1 MARLRDQELAEFV
14 TATAATRPAGAAD
27 QWVIVIEDGAPVSAI
42 APGTVVPPGA
52 ALPPVVVAAADLD
65 VNTALTSAA
74 FDDIGDVG
82 AVVVA
87 DGAQVAGVWA
97 GQPLAEAVLRGP
109 VRSTFRGGLP
119 GPPATIPL
127 ISRSCTFA
135 DAGTVCATAEQF
147 TVKPYPMPACR
158 NDQGLAAH
166 QFGW

>member
-14 TATAATRPAGAAD
+14 TATVAARPAGASD
-27 QWVIVIEDGAPVSAI
+27 RWVVVTKDGAPVSAI

-52 ALPPVVVAAADLD
+52 ALPPVVVAEADLD

-74 FDDIGDVG
+74 FLEIGDVG
-82 AVVVA
+82 AVVVT
-87 DGAQVAGVWA
+87 DGEQVTGVWA

-109 VRSTFRGGLP
+109 VRSIFRSVLP

-127 ISRSCTFA
+127 IERWCTYTE
-135 DAGTVCATAEQF
+135 AGTVCATDEEF
-147 TVKPYPMPACR
+147 TVKPYPMPPCR
-158 NDQGLAAH
+158 NDHGLADH